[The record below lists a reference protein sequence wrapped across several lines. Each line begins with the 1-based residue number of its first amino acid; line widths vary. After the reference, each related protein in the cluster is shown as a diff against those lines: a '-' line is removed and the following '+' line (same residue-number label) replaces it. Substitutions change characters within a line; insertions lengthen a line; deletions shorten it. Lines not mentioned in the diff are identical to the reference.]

1 MSSENIPWEDHAWYL
16 KNELIEMGKI
26 KIELYRFE
34 EALID
39 LNKAIDIY
47 PKDPFIFI
55 KNGKEKEINRDFY
68 RALDD
73 YDKAIKF
80 NIMHI
85 YRGYAK
91 SRIGDI
97 KGAVKDYE
105 KAERLKKQYY
115 YVYFLR
121 GRIKEQNKNLKGAV
135 KDYLKGALKDYDD
148 AIKINKNKTKKL
160 FAKKAEIN
168 LLLGDS
174 SASIKD
180 LNKAIKF
187 YPANENL
194 YLRRGEVKIDIRNF
208 KSAIKDLDTAIKINS
223 ELGWA
228 YYDRGYVKNLV
239 AKNSRSI
246 ESKIKY
252 FKDSNKDLEKA
263 KAILKA
269 KSILISPGHKANMD
283 KMIDENEQAIKVIN
297 ENIY

>member
-1 MSSENIPWEDHAWYL
+1 MSNENIQSEYIAWDL

-105 KAERLKKQYY
+105 KAERLKKKYY

-121 GRIKEQNKNLKGAV
+121 GRIKEQNKN
-135 KDYLKGALKDYDD
+135 LKGALKDYDD

-174 SASIKD
+174 STAIKD

-223 ELGWA
+223 ELVWA
-228 YYDRGYVKNLV
+228 YYDRGYVKILV

-263 KAILKA
+263 KAIFKA
-269 KSILISPGHKANMD
+269 KSILISDGHKANLF
-283 KMIDENEQAIKVIN
+283 KMIYETEQAIKEIN
-297 ENIY
+297 

>member
-1 MSSENIPWEDHAWYL
+1 MSNENIQSEYIAWDL

-105 KAERLKKQYY
+105 KAERLKKKYY

-121 GRIKEQNKNLKGAV
+121 GRIKEQNNT
-135 KDYLKGALKDYDD
+135 LKGALKDYDD

-174 SASIKD
+174 STAIKD

-194 YLRRGEVKIDIRNF
+194 YLRRGQVKIDIRNF

-223 ELGWA
+223 ELVWA

-263 KAILKA
+263 KAIFKA
-269 KSILISPGHKANMD
+269 KSILISDGHKANLF
-283 KMIDENEQAIKVIN
+283 KMIYETEQAIKEIN
-297 ENIY
+297 

>member
-1 MSSENIPWEDHAWYL
+1 MSNENIQAEYIAWDL

-34 EALID
+34 DALID
-39 LNKAIDIY
+39 LDKAIDIY

-55 KNGKEKEINRDFY
+55 KNGKEKEINRDLN

-105 KAERLKKQYY
+105 KAERLKKKYY

-121 GRIKEQNKNLKGAV
+121 GRIKEQNNN
-135 KDYLKGALKDYDD
+135 LKGALKDYDD

-174 SASIKD
+174 STSIKD

-194 YLRRGEVKIDIRNF
+194 YLRRGQVKIDIRNF

-223 ELGWA
+223 ELVWA
-228 YYDRGYVKNLV
+228 YYDRGYVKSLV

-263 KAILKA
+263 KAIFKA
-269 KSILISPGHKANMD
+269 KSISISDGHKANLF
-283 KMIDENEQAIKVIN
+283 KMIYETEQAIKEIN
-297 ENIY
+297 

>member
-1 MSSENIPWEDHAWYL
+1 MSNENIQSEYIAWDL

-91 SRIGDI
+91 SRIGDV

-105 KAERLKKQYY
+105 KAERLKKKYY

-121 GRIKEQNKNLKGAV
+121 GRIKEQNKN
-135 KDYLKGALKDYDD
+135 LKGALKDYDD

-174 SASIKD
+174 STAIKD

-223 ELGWA
+223 ELVWA
-228 YYDRGYVKNLV
+228 YYDRGYVKILV

-297 ENIY
+297 ENFLF

>member
-1 MSSENIPWEDHAWYL
+1 MSSENITWEDHAWYL

-105 KAERLKKQYY
+105 KAERLKKKYY

-121 GRIKEQNKNLKGAV
+121 GRIKEQNKNLKGA
-135 KDYLKGALKDYDD
+135 LKDYDD
-148 AIKINKNKTKKL
+148 AIKINKNKTKKIICKKSRNKLITRRL
-160 FAKKAEIN
+160 FH
-168 LLLGDS
+168 
-174 SASIKD
+174 
-180 LNKAIKF
+180 F
-187 YPANENL
+187 YK
-194 YLRRGEVKIDIRNF
+194 RF
-208 KSAIKDLDTAIKINS
+208 K
-223 ELGWA
+223 
-228 YYDRGYVKNLV
+228 
-239 AKNSRSI
+239 
-246 ESKIKY
+246 
-252 FKDSNKDLEKA
+252 
-263 KAILKA
+263 
-269 KSILISPGHKANMD
+269 
-283 KMIDENEQAIKVIN
+283 
-297 ENIY
+297 

>member
-1 MSSENIPWEDHAWYL
+1 MSNENIQAEYIAWDL

-34 EALID
+34 DALID
-39 LNKAIDIY
+39 LDKAIDIY

-55 KNGKEKEINRDFY
+55 KNGKEKEINRDLN

-80 NIMHI
+80 YIMHI

-105 KAERLKKQYY
+105 KAERLKKKYY

-121 GRIKEQNKNLKGAV
+121 GRIKEQNNN
-135 KDYLKGALKDYDD
+135 LKGALKDYDD

-194 YLRRGEVKIDIRNF
+194 YLRRGKVKIDIRNF

-223 ELGWA
+223 ELAWA
-228 YYDRGYVKNLV
+228 YYDRGYVKILV
-239 AKNSRSI
+239 AKNSQSI

-263 KAILKA
+263 KAIFKA
-269 KSILISPGHKANMD
+269 KSISISDGHKANLF
-283 KMIDENEQAIKVIN
+283 KMIYETEQAIKEIN
-297 ENIY
+297 

>member
-1 MSSENIPWEDHAWYL
+1 MSNENIQSEYIAWDL

-34 EALID
+34 DALID
-39 LNKAIDIY
+39 LDKAIDIY

-55 KNGKEKEINRDFY
+55 KNGKEKEINRDLN

-105 KAERLKKQYY
+105 KAERLKKKYY

-121 GRIKEQNKNLKGAV
+121 GRIKEQNNN
-135 KDYLKGALKDYDD
+135 LKGALKDYDD

-223 ELGWA
+223 ELVWA

-239 AKNSRSI
+239 AKNSQSI

-263 KAILKA
+263 KAIFKA
-269 KSILISPGHKANMD
+269 KSISISDGHKANLF
-283 KMIDENEQAIKVIN
+283 KMIYENEQAIKEIN
-297 ENIY
+297 

>member
-1 MSSENIPWEDHAWYL
+1 MSNENIQSEYIAWDL

-105 KAERLKKQYY
+105 KAERLKKKYY

-121 GRIKEQNKNLKGAV
+121 GRIKEQNKN
-135 KDYLKGALKDYDD
+135 LKGALKDYDD

-174 SASIKD
+174 STSIKD

-194 YLRRGEVKIDIRNF
+194 YLRRGKVKIDIRNF

-223 ELGWA
+223 ELVWA

-263 KAILKA
+263 KAIFKA
-269 KSILISPGHKANMD
+269 KSILISDGHKANLF
-283 KMIDENEQAIKVIN
+283 KMIYETEQAIKEIN
-297 ENIY
+297 

>member
-1 MSSENIPWEDHAWYL
+1 MSNENIQSEYIAWDL

-105 KAERLKKQYY
+105 KAERLKKKYY

-121 GRIKEQNKNLKGAV
+121 GRIKEQNNN
-135 KDYLKGALKDYDD
+135 LKGALKDYDD

-174 SASIKD
+174 STSIKD

-223 ELGWA
+223 ELVWA
-228 YYDRGYVKNLV
+228 YYDRGYVKILV
-239 AKNSRSI
+239 AKNSQSI

-263 KAILKA
+263 KAIFKA
-269 KSILISPGHKANMD
+269 KSILISDGHKANLF
-283 KMIDENEQAIKVIN
+283 KMIYENEQAIKEIN
-297 ENIY
+297 